1 MTELTTA
8 QKDKLMGDLRLVIAN
23 AEELLRMTA
32 DQAGE
37 GAAELRGRV
46 QGRIQQARAELAHL
60 QEVAVAKAKAAGH
73 ATDEF
78 VHENP
83 WKSIGVAAGA
93 GLVIG
98 LLIGRR

>member
-1 MTELTTA
+1 MTKLA
-8 QKDKLMGDLRLVIAN
+8 SVQKDKLMTDVQLVIAD

-46 QGRIQQARAELAHL
+46 QGRLQQAKAELIHL
-60 QEVAVAKAKAAGH
+60 QEVALAKAKDAGH
-73 ATDEF
+73 VTDEF

-83 WKSIGVAAGA
+83 WKAIGAAAG
-93 GLVIG
+93 VG
-98 LLIGRR
+98 LLLGLLMGRR

>member
-1 MTELTTA
+1 MTELTA
-8 QKDKLMGDLRLVIAN
+8 VNKDKLMSDLRVVISD

-37 GAAELRGRV
+37 GAADIRSRV
-46 QGRIQQARAELAHL
+46 QARLNQAKADLLHL
-60 QEVAVAKAKAAGH
+60 QEAAVARVKAAGH

-78 VHENP
+78 VHDNP
-83 WKSIGVAAGA
+83 WKAIGIAGGI

>member
-1 MTELTTA
+1 MTKLASA
-8 QKDKLMGDLRLVIAN
+8 QKDKLMTDIQLVIAD

-32 DQAGE
+32 GQAGE

-46 QGRIQQARAELAHL
+46 EGRLEQAKAELTHL
-60 QEVAVAKAKAAGH
+60 QEVAVAKAKDAGH
-73 ATDEF
+73 VTDEF

-83 WKSIGVAAGA
+83 WKAIGAAAGV

-98 LLIGRR
+98 MLISRR

>member
-1 MTELTTA
+1 MTDMSTVHKE
-8 QKDKLMGDLRLVIAN
+8 KLMSDLRVVIAD

-37 GAAELRGRV
+37 AAADIRSRV
-46 QGRIQQARAELAHL
+46 QARMNQAKLDL
-60 QEVAVAKAKAAGH
+60 MQVQEAAVAKAKAAGH

-83 WKSIGVAAGA
+83 WKSIGIAAG
-93 GLVIG
+93 VG
-98 LLIGRR
+98 LLLGLLVSRR